1 MKLAYPNYKIKTKTV
16 NNRITTNTTTD
27 TLRALQRVT
36 ITGEIVDNNGNKVPN
51 FNGTIYPTVF
61 DKADRLSTL
70 GNDPGSRA
78 SVFYVRKKIVFKGQ
92 ASVNNRDF
100 SFSFVVP
107 KDINYT
113 FGSGKISYYAKS
125 DGLMDASGYHDRIV
139 IGGSI
144 PNAPVDNEGPEV
156 LVYMNTE
163 EFARGGIT
171 DNSPNILVQLY
182 DENGINTVGNSI
194 GHDLTSKVLAPDQT
208 EDAYVLN
215 DFYESKLDDYTR
227 GTAIYPLKDLK
238 PGVHTVKVKAWD
250 TYNNPGE
257 GETEFIVA
265 ESADMALNH
274 VLNYPNPFTTST
286 NFQFEHN
293 LPYRDLDIQVQIYTV
308 SGRLIK
314 TIDRSI
320 GAEDNTGYRVADI
333 HWDGLDEFGDR
344 IGRGVYIYKIFVQ
357 AQGAENQTKQSSEFQ
372 KLVIL
377 K

>member
-1 MKLAYPNYKIKTKTV
+1 
-16 NNRITTNTTTD
+16 
-27 TLRALQRVT
+27 LRALQRVT
-36 ITGEIVDNNGNKVPN
+36 IKGEIVDDNGNKVQN
-51 FNGTIYPTVF
+51 FNGIIFPTVF
-61 DKADRLSTL
+61 DKPDRLTTL

-78 SVFYVRKKIVFKGQ
+78 SAFFVRKKIIFKGQ
-92 ASVNNRDF
+92 ASVINGEF

-113 FGSGKISYYAKS
+113 FGRGKISYYAKADNS
-125 DGLMDASGYHDRIV
+125 TDASGYHNQVV
-139 IGGSI
+139 IGGSL
-144 PNAPVDNEGPEV
+144 PNAPEDNQGPDV
-156 LVYMNTE
+156 LVFMNTE

-171 DNSPNILVQLY
+171 NNNPKILLQLY

-194 GHDLTSKVLAPDQT
+194 GHDLTSKVLAPDQS
-208 EDAYVLN
+208 EEAYVLN
-215 DFYESKLDDYTR
+215 DFYESKKDDYTR

-238 PGVHTVKVKAWD
+238 PGLHTIQVKAWD

-257 GETEFIVA
+257 GDTEFVVA

-293 LPYRDLDIQVQIYTV
+293 LPYQDLDIQVQIYTV
-308 SGRLIK
+308 SGKLVK
-314 TIDRSI
+314 TIDRTI
-320 GAEDNTGYRVADI
+320 GAEDNAGDRVDDL

-357 AQGAENQTKQSSEFQ
+357 AQGVESETKQSSEFQ
-372 KLVIL
+372 KLVL
-377 K
+377 FK